1 MGVLNMRERKMYNET
16 LSITDRNNGCG
27 GRLVYGFDSGGARA
41 AEGFC
46 SREVDRK
53 AADGAR
59 SEDGGRGASG
69 DAGAVTGQA
78 RTNRAA

>member
-1 MGVLNMRERKMYNET
+1 MKPYKIL
-16 LSITDRNNGCG
+16 INNGCG
-27 GRLVYGFDSGGARA
+27 GRLVYGFDSGGAGA